1 MKKIFSI
8 FAAVLFAGSMMA
20 DVTSV
25 ADAIEIGNA
34 LENGKTTDVDYTI
47 KGVVVNPGYFSL
59 RYKNQTV
66 TIGDEITDAALLTIY
81 QSAGVEAGDTVRVLA
96 GDTVQVVGKIKK
108 YVDKNNNVTIEVE
121 RVQIAILAK
130 AAGDRTVD
138 FTPVTGKTLAEIVE
152 IGQALA
158 DGAVTPLQYEVA
170 GIVTEMINDKNNTY
184 SDGGWAKYK
193 NQSFWIAEE
202 EGKDFEV
209 YQGIGRLDSKDTEIH
224 IGDKVKLVCQI
235 KNYKGTIE
243 NADTKGYVDITEQ
256 APQGIENVT
265 LTEKAKKVVVDGNV
279 YIIRNNKMYDLTGAQ
294 VR

>member
-20 DVTSV
+20 DDAISV
-25 ADAIEIGNA
+25 ADALDLGNA
-34 LENGKTTDVDYTI
+34 LENNTSSDAEYTVE
-47 KGVVVNPGYFSL
+47 GYVVSPGYFSL
-59 RYKNQTV
+59 FYKNQTF
-66 TIGDEITDAALLTIY
+66 TIADDKDGSTTLTGYQCAGTDN
-81 QSAGVEAGDTVRVLA
+81 GDTVRILK
-96 GDTVQVVGKIKK
+96 DDKVQLVGKIKK
-108 YVDKNNNVTIEVE
+108 YVDKNNNVTIEIE
-121 RVQIAILAK
+121 RVAAPILVK
-130 AAGDRTVD
+130 AAGDHTVD
-138 FTPVTGKTLAEIVE
+138 FTVQTGLELSEIAA
-152 IGQALA
+152 IGGELA

-184 SDGGWAKYK
+184 SDGGYAKYG
-193 NQSFWIAEE
+193 NQTFWIAES

-209 YQGIGRLDSKDTEIH
+209 YQCVGKLNGTKTEIKV
-224 IGDKVKLVCQI
+224 GDKVKLVCQL

-243 NADTKGYVDITEQ
+243 NADTKLNVDITEQ
-256 APQGIENVT
+256 AQGIENVT

>member
-34 LENGKTTDVDYTI
+34 LQNGKTTDVDYTI

-66 TIGDEITDAALLTIY
+66 TIGDEITDATLLTIY

-108 YVDKNNNVTIEVE
+108 YADKKGNITIEVE
-121 RVQIAILAK
+121 KVQIAILAK

-158 DGAVTPLQYEVA
+158 DGAVSPLQYEVA
-170 GIVTEMINDKNNTY
+170 GIVTEMINDKDNTY
-184 SDGGWAKYK
+184 SDGGWGKFK

>member
-20 DVTSV
+20 EVIDVAT
-25 ADAIEIGNA
+25 AIETGNA
-34 LENGKTTDVDYTI
+34 LADNKTTEADYTI

-66 TIGDEITDAALLTIY
+66 TIGDDVADANLLTLY

-108 YVDKNNNVTIEVE
+108 FVKNGNTTIEVE
-121 RVQIAILAK
+121 KVQIAILAK

-138 FTPVTGKTLAEIVE
+138 YTVQTGKTLAEIVE
-152 IGQALA
+152 IGAALA
-158 DGAVTPLQYEVA
+158 DGGVTPLQYEVA
-170 GIVTEMINDKNNTY
+170 GIVTEMVNDKNNTY
-184 SDGGWAKYK
+184 SDGGYAKYG
-193 NQSFWIAEE
+193 NQSFWIAES

-209 YQGIGRLDSKDTEIH
+209 YQGVGKLNGTKTEIKV
-224 IGDKVKLVCQI
+224 GDKVKLVCQI

-243 NADTKGYVDITEQ
+243 NADTKLNVEITEQ
-256 APQGIENVT
+256 AQGIENVT

>member
-20 DVTSV
+20 DVIDV
-25 ADAIEIGNA
+25 ATAIETGNA
-34 LENGKTTDVDYTI
+34 LADNATSEASYTI

-66 TIGDEITDAALLTIY
+66 TIGDEITDATLLTLY

-108 YVDKNNNVTIEVE
+108 YVDKKSNVTIEVE

-138 FTPVTGKTLAEIVE
+138 FTVQTGKTLAEIVE

-158 DGAVTPLQYEVA
+158 EGEVTPLQYEVA
-170 GIVTEMINDKNNTY
+170 GVVTEMINDKNNTY
-184 SDGGWAKYK
+184 SDGGWAQYG

-209 YQGIGRLDSKDTEIH
+209 YQGIGRLNSENTEIH

-256 APQGIENVT
+256 AQGIENIV

>member
-20 DVTSV
+20 QVIDVAT
-25 ADAIEIGNA
+25 AIETGNA
-34 LENGKTTDVDYTI
+34 LADDNTTTEADYTI

-66 TIGDEITDAALLTIY
+66 TIGDDVADANLLTLY

-108 YVDKNNNVTIEVE
+108 YVKSGKTTIEVE
-121 RVQIAILAK
+121 KVQIAILAK

-138 FTPVTGKTLAEIVE
+138 YTVQTGKTLDEILA
-152 IGQALA
+152 IGEALP
-158 DGAVTPLQYEVA
+158 DNGVSPLQYEVV
-170 GIVTEMINDKNNTY
+170 GVVTSVLT
-184 SDGGWAKYK
+184 SDADYQQYH
-193 NQSFWIAEE
+193 NQNFWIAEDVD
-202 EGKDFEV
+202 GGTAFQV
-209 YQGIGRLDSKDTEIH
+209 YRGIGRLNKVNTAVAV
-224 IGDKVKLVCQI
+224 GDKVKFVCQI
-235 KNYKGTIE
+235 KNYKGKNGNVIE
-243 NADTKGYVDITEQ
+243 NADSNGYVDITEQ
-256 APQGIENVT
+256 AQGIENVT

>member
-20 DVTSV
+20 EVIDVAT
-25 ADAIEIGNA
+25 AIETGKA
-34 LENGKTTDVDYTI
+34 LADNKTTEADYTI

-66 TIGDEITDAALLTIY
+66 TIGDDVADANLLTLY

-108 YVDKNNNVTIEVE
+108 YVDKKNNVTIEVE
-121 RVQIAILAK
+121 KVQIAILAK

-138 FTPVTGKTLAEIVE
+138 YTVQTGKTLAEIVE
-152 IGQALA
+152 IGAALA
-158 DGAVTPLQYEVA
+158 NGGVTPLQYEVA
-170 GIVTEMINDKNNTY
+170 GVVTEMVNDKNNTY
-184 SDGGWAKYK
+184 SDGGYAKYG
-193 NQSFWIAEE
+193 NQSFWIAES

-209 YQGIGRLDSKDTEIH
+209 FQGVGKLNGTKTEIKV
-224 IGDKVKLVCQI
+224 GDKVKLVCQI

-243 NADTKGYVDITEQ
+243 NADTKLNVEITEQ
-256 APQGIENVT
+256 AQGIENVT

>member
-20 DVTSV
+20 QAISV

-34 LENGKTTDVDYTI
+34 LKDNKTTEADYTI

-66 TIGDEITDAALLTIY
+66 TIGDDVADANLLTLY

-108 YVDKNNNVTIEVE
+108 YVDKKNNVTIEVE
-121 RVQIAILAK
+121 KVQIAILAK

-152 IGQALA
+152 IGAALA
-158 DGAVTPLQYEVA
+158 DGGVTPLQYEVA
-170 GIVTEMINDKNNTY
+170 GVVTEMVNDKNNTY
-184 SDGGWAKYK
+184 SDGGYAKYG
-193 NQSFWIAEE
+193 NQSFWIAES

-209 YQGIGRLDSKDTEIH
+209 FQGVGKLNGTKTEIKV
-224 IGDKVKLVCQI
+224 GDKVKLVCQI

-243 NADTKGYVDITEQ
+243 NADTKLNVEITEQ
-256 APQGIENVT
+256 AQGIENVT